1 MFFNLASAWGRTSNK
16 YPNFGNADRC
26 LQFYMDTSLQY
37 LDFII
42 SHTGKTSQYL
52 DKKSLNSTQ
61 FFCIGLLE
69 RLTSSSLALKTL
81 LHQINANPSLE
92 FACGIILRSAL
103 LDTLIVLNLYNI
115 LIDNEASNKTEA
127 EKEQIVK
134 EFCDTMLSDGLENTL
149 KYIKA
154 AKDVNI
160 ITQQQLTD
168 TFKNFTASHQIF
180 FEQYANDG
188 SIPVLKN
195 KKYYSPTE
203 LFKKLANSPN
213 LKELSKIYDSYLFFS
228 KYDHFGILY
237 YEVSRQKYLDQLER
251 ICKGIELFVGTQSI
265 LHLALRMYSGND
277 NFLNE
282 QSNIAAQYLSD
293 KILFPV
299 PQTQQQNSGGTIY

>member
-1 MFFNLASAWGRTSNK
+1 M
-16 YPNFGNADRC
+16 
-26 LQFYMDTSLQY
+26 
-37 LDFII
+37 
-42 SHTGKTSQYL
+42 
-52 DKKSLNSTQ
+52 NSTQ

-81 LHQINANPSLE
+81 LLQINANPSLE

-115 LIDNEASNKTEA
+115 LKDNEASNKTEA
-127 EKEQIVK
+127 EKEQILND
-134 EFCDTMLSDGLENTL
+134 FCNTMLSDGLKNTL
-149 KYIKA
+149 EYIKT
-154 AKDVNI
+154 AKDLNL
-160 ITQQQLTD
+160 ITEQQLKD

-180 FEQYANDG
+180 FEPYANDG
-188 SIPVLKN
+188 SMPVLKIN
-195 KKYYSPTE
+195 KYYSPKE
-203 LFKKLANSPN
+203 LFKKLTNSRN

-237 YEVSRQKYLDQLER
+237 YEVSKEKFIDQLER

-282 QSNIAAQYLSD
+282 QSNIAAKYLFD
-293 KILFPV
+293 KILFPGS
-299 PQTQQQNSGGTIY
+299 QTQQQNSGGIIY